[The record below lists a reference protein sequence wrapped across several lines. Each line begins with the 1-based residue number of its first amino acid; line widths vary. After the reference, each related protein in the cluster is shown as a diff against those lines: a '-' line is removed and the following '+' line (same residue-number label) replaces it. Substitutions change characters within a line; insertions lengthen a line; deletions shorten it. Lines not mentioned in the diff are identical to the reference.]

1 MVLLLR
7 VEIAQLTLSLR
18 CHPSLGLHDLFRLVG
33 AARGLMT
40 LSGVE
45 IVQVCALLPTRL
57 IEVVHR
63 MGSGSGTVRHTATF

>member
-7 VEIAQLTLSLR
+7 VQIAQLTLSLR

-33 AARGLMT
+33 AARGLVT

-45 IVQVCALLPTRL
+45 VVQVGTLLPTRI
-57 IEVVHR
+57 IEIVHGVGSR
-63 MGSGSGTVRHTATF
+63 IWAMGHAAAF